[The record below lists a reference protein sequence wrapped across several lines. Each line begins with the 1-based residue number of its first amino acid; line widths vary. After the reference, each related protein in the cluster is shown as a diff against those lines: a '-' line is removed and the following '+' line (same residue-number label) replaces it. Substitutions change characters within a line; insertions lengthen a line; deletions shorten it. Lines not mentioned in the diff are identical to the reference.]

1 MPGSDRAKLCR
12 LDVGRMRIKILLA
25 IAIAGIAFCLPQDL
39 PWVYRSPAGPGEGQ
53 LYLQVIGH
61 FEAANALFP
70 SEKFELWW
78 RPAGVE
84 VLSDVETAPD
94 GKRTADVLTM
104 APGKARLLTGRSY
117 EGRPGEPYRFSL
129 HIKKR
134 GQRYIGL
141 QLFDVPM
148 GAVWPMVDLDT
159 GNCLLPLGS
168 ELTMQAKR
176 DKGGWWRVSLA
187 GRYPA
192 SAKRGLV
199 GVTCVDAGGRLK
211 AVAEPQDVAL
221 WGAQLSRGEQL
232 PAYLPRRP
240 GERRHRELIVM
251 PDHGGAI
258 PPQAIT
264 IPLGYD
270 DRDHTYTVPLPDVPL
285 VGLQFFPID
294 FPGRLYVTQCRLMER
309 REGELHEVAQG
320 RWRSMQDAAGRPSKI
335 AVGGWTLD
343 RSNPPVR
350 LDTAQPV
357 LPRGMAGRNVK
368 LAVMS
373 WVYLTGMLW
382 LLGLALWLTVG
393 RPAKSKQE
401 GYGMV
406 ILLLA
411 AAMAMSLVANRTV
424 IRNAVDSALMA
435 NSTSPVVPASAG

>member
-1 MPGSDRAKLCR
+1 
-12 LDVGRMRIKILLA
+12 MRIKILLA
-25 IAIAGIAFCLPQDL
+25 IVITGIAFCLPQDL

-61 FEAANALFP
+61 FEATNALFP
-70 SEKFELWW
+70 SEKFETWW
-78 RPAGVE
+78 RPAGV
-84 VLSDVETAPD
+84 VLPDSVMAPD
-94 GKRTADVLTM
+94 GKQTADVLER
-104 APGKARLLTGRSY
+104 AHGKDALLMCRSY
-117 EGRPGEPYRFSL
+117 VGRLGELYHFS
-129 HIKKR
+129 IYAKKR
-134 GQRYIGL
+134 NQRYIGL

-148 GAVWPMVDLDT
+148 GNAWPTVDLDT
-159 GNCLLPLGS
+159 GRCLLPPGS
-168 ELTMQAKR
+168 ELTMQARR
-176 DKGGWWRVSLA
+176 DKAGWWRVSLS

-221 WGAQLSRGEQL
+221 WGAQLSHGEQL

-240 GERRHRELIVM
+240 GERRHRELVLM
-251 PDHGGAI
+251 PDHGGATS
-258 PPQAIT
+258 PQAIT

-270 DRDHTYTVPLPDVPL
+270 DRDHTYTVPLPDAPL
-285 VGLQFFPID
+285 VGLRIFPID

-343 RSNPPVR
+343 RSDPPVR

-357 LPRGMAGRNVK
+357 LPRGMVGRNVK
-368 LAVMS
+368 LAAMS

-382 LLGLALWLTVG
+382 LLGVALWLAVG

-411 AAMAMSLVANRTV
+411 AAMAVSLVANRTV
-424 IRNAVDSALMA
+424 IRNAVDSALMTK
-435 NSTSPVVPASAG
+435 STSPVAPVSAG